1 MAAGKVVGQIQVTQ
15 GNIKVV
21 GADGVVREPVYGGLM
36 FENEQVVSSDPTA
49 LFQIKFLALPEAS
62 AYDGVFRIL
71 ADGTALHGRDAIE
84 SIAGDEELSNIL
96 ETAAGEGMQD
106 LETAAGEEAAEG
118 SSSFTP
124 TNIVAESSVLGFNRG
139 PNSALGYGVVDFGS
153 RVNYDALQEDA
164 PQSVLPDVT
173 PPDVTPPVITSSD
186 VALFNETDT
195 APVMQVTA
203 TSENGVTYSISGE
216 DSGLF
221 TIDPLSGVLSFKEVP
236 DYENPQDTD
245 GDNQYEVNV
254 TATDSLGNY
263 TTQLLSVAINNITGT
278 VTTAPAD
285 SLVLHT
291 FDSPP
296 GNNNEGWEG
305 EGNESAIGVDNNTI
319 PPNELGWFSQ
329 DSDTRS
335 QTFDLGDDNTGKE
348 INISF
353 TLGVYGKSP
362 GNNSSE
368 AGWEGDDTFIVRI
381 YDSEGS
387 EIQTQ
392 TYSPDSD
399 GLEYF
404 DYNFDV
410 TVPDNGIIKVEF
422 QSQNT
427 EGPGPNMES
436 WSIDNFEIIGP
447 DGQQVLTFDS
457 SLGGNIDMEALLDQ
471 NNDFEGDTPNSVDE
485 IDLSSGDYTLSN
497 ITLADVI
504 DITDGDK
511 VLKITGDNGDGIVN
525 LADNGWVLD
534 SSPSVTETDYTTYT
548 HVDDPSVQLLIDVDI
563 QIDSV

>member
-15 GNIKVV
+15 GDVKII
-21 GADGVVREPVYGGLM
+21 GADGAVREPVYGGFM
-36 FENEQVVSSDPTA
+36 FENEQVVSSDPGA

-71 ADGTALHGRDAIE
+71 ADGTALHGRDAMD
-84 SIAGDEELSNIL
+84 SIASDKDISNVL
-96 ETAAGEGMQD
+96 ETAAGEGSED
-106 LETAAGEEAAEG
+106 LETAAGEEGAEG

-139 PNSALGYGVVDFGS
+139 PNSALGFGVVDFGS

-164 PQSVLPDVT
+164 VQDALPDVT
-173 PPDVTPPVITSSD
+173 PPDVTPPVITSSN

-195 APVMQVTA
+195 SSVMQVSA
-203 TSENGVTYSISGE
+203 NSQNGVSYSISGE
-216 DSGLF
+216 DSELF
-221 TIDPLSGVLSFKEVP
+221 TIDPLSGVLSFNDVP
-236 DYENPQDTD
+236 DYENPKDSD
-245 GDNQYEVNV
+245 GDNQYDVYV
-254 TATDSLGNY
+254 TATDDVGNY
-263 TTQLLSVAINNITGT
+263 TTQLLSIFINNITGN

-305 EGNESAIGVDNNTI
+305 EGNESGIGEGNTTI

-335 QTFDLGDDNTGKE
+335 HDFDLSDHADE
-348 INISF
+348 DINISF
-353 TLGVYGKSP
+353 TLGV
-362 GNNSSE
+362 NE
-368 AGWEGDDTFIVRI
+368 WEGNDTFVARV
-381 YDSEGS
+381 YDSQDNL
-387 EIQTQ
+387 IKTQ
-392 TYSPDSD
+392 TYSPDSE
-399 GLEYF
+399 GVGYF

-410 TVPDNGIIKVEF
+410 TVPEDGIIKVEF

-427 EGPGPNMES
+427 IDQGGNKES
-436 WSIDNFEIIGP
+436 WSIDDFEISGP
-447 DGQQVLTFDS
+447 DGEQVLMFES
-457 SLGGNIDMEALLDQ
+457 SLGGNINIETLLDQ
-471 NNDFEGDTPNSVDE
+471 NNDFEGDAPNSVDE

-511 VLKITGDNGDGIVN
+511 VLKITGDSGDGVSS
-525 LADNGWVLD
+525 LADNGWEID
-534 SSPSVTETDYTTYT
+534 TSPTVVEAGYTTYT
-548 HVDDPSVQLLIDVDI
+548 HVDDPSVQLLIDVDVP
-563 QIDSV
+563 IDSV

>member
-1 MAAGKVVGQIQVTQ
+1 
-15 GNIKVV
+15 
-21 GADGVVREPVYGGLM
+21 
-36 FENEQVVSSDPTA
+36 
-49 LFQIKFLALPEAS
+49 
-62 AYDGVFRIL
+62 
-71 ADGTALHGRDAIE
+71 
-84 SIAGDEELSNIL
+84 
-96 ETAAGEGMQD
+96 MQD
-106 LETAAGEEAAEG
+106 LETAAGEESAEG

-164 PQSVLPDVT
+164 PDGVSPEVT

-195 APVMQVTA
+195 SPVTQVTA

-236 DYENPQDTD
+236 DYENPNDAD
-245 GDNQYEVNV
+245 GDNQYDVYV

-263 TTQLLSVAINNITGT
+263 TTQLLSVAINNITGD

-285 SLVLHT
+285 SLILHT
-291 FDSPP
+291 FDGP
-296 GNNNEGWEG
+296 NNEGWSG
-305 EGNESAIGVDNNTI
+305 EGNESAIGEGNTTI

-335 QTFDLGDDNTGKE
+335 HDFDLSDHADKE

-353 TLGVYGKSP
+353 TLGV
-362 GNNSSE
+362 NE
-368 AGWEGDDTFIVRI
+368 WEDSDTFIARV
-381 YDSEGS
+381 YDSEDNL
-387 EIQTQ
+387 ITTQ
-392 TYSPDSD
+392 TYSPQSE
-399 GLEYF
+399 GAGYF
-404 DYNFDV
+404 DYSFDV
-410 TVPDNGIIKVEF
+410 TVPQDGIIKVEF
-422 QSQNT
+422 QSENT
-427 EGPGPNMES
+427 IDHGKGTEA
-436 WSIDNFEIIGP
+436 WSIDDFEITGP
-447 DGQQVLTFDS
+447 DGEQVITFD
-457 SLGGNIDMEALLDQ
+457 GGGAIDFGLLLDQ
-471 NNDFEGDTPNSVDE
+471 NNDFEGDAPDSVDE

-511 VLKITGDNGDGIVN
+511 VLKITGESSDGVGS
-525 LADNGWVLD
+525 LADNGWEID
-534 SSPSVTETDYTTYT
+534 TSPTVVEAGYTTYT

-563 QIDSV
+563 PIDSV

>member
-15 GNIKVV
+15 GNVKIID
-21 GADGVVREPVYGGLM
+21 ADGVVREPVYGGFM
-36 FENEQVVSSDPTA
+36 FENEQVVSNDPSA

-62 AYDGVFRIL
+62 AYDGIFRIL
-71 ADGTALHGRDAIE
+71 ADGTALHGRDAME
-84 SIAGDEELSNIL
+84 SVAGDEELSNIL
-96 ETAAGEGMQD
+96 ETAAGEGAED
-106 LETAAGEEAAEG
+106 LETAAGEEGAEG

-164 PQSVLPDVT
+164 PQNVFPDVT

-203 TSENGVTYSISGE
+203 TSENGVSYSISGE

-236 DYENPQDTD
+236 DYENPKDTD
-245 GDNQYEVNV
+245 GDNQYDVYV
-254 TATDSLGNY
+254 TATDDAGNY
-263 TTQLLSVAINNITGT
+263 TTQLLSIAINNITGT
-278 VTTAPAD
+278 VTTASAD

-291 FDSPP
+291 FDGPY
-296 GNNNEGWEG
+296 NEGWSG
-305 EGNESAIGVDNNTI
+305 EGNESGIGEGNTTI

-335 QTFDLGDDNTGKE
+335 HDFDLSDHADEE

-353 TLGVYGKSP
+353 KLGV
-362 GNNSSE
+362 NE
-368 AGWEGDDTFIVRI
+368 WEGSDTFIARV
-381 YDSEGS
+381 YDSQDNV
-387 EIQTQ
+387 IKTQ
-392 TYSPDSD
+392 TYSPDSE
-399 GLEYF
+399 GVGYF
-404 DYNFDV
+404 NYNFDV
-410 TVPDNGIIKVEF
+410 TVPEDGIIRVEF
-422 QSQNT
+422 QSENT
-427 EGPGPNMES
+427 IDQGGNKEA
-436 WSIDNFEIIGP
+436 WSIDDFEISGP
-447 DGQQVLTFDS
+447 DGEQVLTLTFDS
-457 SLGGNIDMEALLDQ
+457 SLGGNINIETLLDQ
-471 NNDFEGDTPNSVDE
+471 NNDFEGDAPDSVDE
-485 IDLSSGDYTLSN
+485 IDLSSGDYTLSS

-511 VLKITGDNGDGIVN
+511 VLKITGESSDGISG
-525 LADNGWVLD
+525 LADNGWEID
-534 SSPSVTETDYTTYT
+534 SSPTVVEAGYTTYT

-563 QIDSV
+563 PIDTV